1 MLDENISTVQKIQSE
16 LYGEITIEP
25 HQVYQFPQG
34 LVGLSYLNQFA
45 LLPYDDTDLFVLQSF
60 QDEVSLLLVPTS
72 LCANG
77 ASFKID
83 ESTVTQLGVTENS
96 EVITFFVLRFIEDKP
111 FINVKAPILVVP
123 STQKGCQYVIQ
134 DDALSIRE
142 PLVFVGEDTC

>member
-1 MLDENISTVQKIQSE
+1 LDENISTVQKIQSE
-16 LYGEITIEP
+16 LYGEITIES
-25 HQVYQFPQG
+25 HQVYEFPQG

-60 QDEVSLLLVPTS
+60 QDEVSLLLVPTP
-72 LCANG
+72 LCANK
-77 ASFKID
+77 ASFQID
-83 ESTVTQLGVTENS
+83 ESTVKQLGVTGNS

-134 DDALSIRE
+134 DDTLSIRE
-142 PLVFVGEDTC
+142 PLVFIGEDRC